1 MDPPH
6 LGVLLSDLT
15 LLFPLLFPCSAPIL
29 PLLIAFCCPPPSHP
43 WLFNRFSIIIL
54 PLLLIYFCGFAVA
67 NWATNKPHDRD
78 HRQSIDTIWGG
89 LIKLSSK
96 KSALILSKRQQN
108 WQQPWQILK
117 RTTLCGCNCHDC
129 SNYEAKSREENKR
142 SRKVEV
148 EVEKNRFRFSL
159 SKKIDWVA
167 VAGGEEETGAL
178 SKFCLYFVFVLLL
191 HFFASFLIYSL
202 PRLPNFRFV
211 LFEYFF
217 FCFFGVSL
225 GN

>member
-15 LLFPLLFPCSAPIL
+15 LLFPCSAPIL
-29 PLLIAFCCPPPSHP
+29 PLLIAFCCPPPTHP

-129 SNYEAKSREENKR
+129 LNYEAKSREENKR

-148 EVEKNRFRFSL
+148 EVEKTASVSVYQRKL
-159 SKKIDWVA
+159 IELPLPEEKKRQQPWA
-167 VAGGEEETGAL
+167 
-178 SKFCLYFVFVLLL
+178 SFVFILSL
-191 HFFASFLIYSL
+191 FFSYISL
-202 PRLPNFRFV
+202 P
-211 LFEYFF
+211 LFWFTVYLVCQISVSFYLNTFF
-217 FCFFGVSL
+217 SVFFSGSV
-225 GN
+225 